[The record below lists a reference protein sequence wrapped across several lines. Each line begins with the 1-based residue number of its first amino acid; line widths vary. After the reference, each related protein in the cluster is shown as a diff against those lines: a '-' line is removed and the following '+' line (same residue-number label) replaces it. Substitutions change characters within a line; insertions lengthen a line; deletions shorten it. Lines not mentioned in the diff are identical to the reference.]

1 MTIIFYKTLKVFSS
15 IYHKISQDKS
25 IVIILSIYFLQGVIH
40 NLGHPVT
47 PSLVKDLGIEDYM
60 FGIFFATMS
69 FGLMLGGPLWGSLG
83 DQGNKRRY
91 IVFGLLVYGFGQYMF
106 GNVGNVYWMV
116 FFRFVSGFGVAA
128 SSALLISVLI
138 CESETENRTK
148 YIAWSVAAFTIG
160 ASAGYY
166 IGGAM
171 GDNKFFTDLLEPN
184 LYGNIFLVQAIAN
197 TILAVY
203 VFIALRNINTMG
215 VIATDKKP
223 NIFQGFKDIRILDKT
238 LVIFLISLTF
248 ISIGMINVSKFIDVF
263 LIDKGY
269 TTSELGTFVG
279 VTGIISLVASIIIVP
294 FVAKLRRDMTIMIY
308 IQILGAIIVFF
319 VFRSNNIMVV
329 LYSVFMI
336 YVIFKAVYGPLEQ
349 NYISSH
355 ASEGKYGTI
364 MGVRQSFFAIGFVIG
379 PLIGGFLYDFNPLY
393 VFYFSVIMFLIGA
406 LLMFFVKGR
415 IQKVNG
421 GQKI

>member
-1 MTIIFYKTLKVFSS
+1 MILFRRDLRESCVNMK
-15 IYHKISQDKS
+15 KS
-25 IVIILSIYFLQGVIH
+25 IIIILSIYFLQGVIH

-47 PSLVKDLGIEDYM
+47 PSLVKELGIEDYM

-83 DQGNKRRY
+83 DQGNKRKY

-138 CESETENRTK
+138 CESEIENRTK
-148 YIAWSVAAFTIG
+148 YIAWSVATFTIG
-160 ASAGYY
+160 GSLGYF
-166 IGGAM
+166 IGGTL
-171 GDNKFFTDLLEPN
+171 GENTFFTDILGPN
-184 LYGNIFLVQAIAN
+184 VYGNIFLIQGITN
-197 TILAVY
+197 TILAGYVY
-203 VFIALRNINTMG
+203 IALRGINTLG
-215 VIATDKKP
+215 VIDLNKKP
-223 NIFQGFKDIRILDKT
+223 NVLQGFKDIRVLDKT

-279 VTGIISLVASIIIVP
+279 VTGIVALVASIFVVP
-294 FVAKLRRDMTIMIY
+294 LVAKFKRDMTIMIY
-308 IQILGAIIVFF
+308 IQILSAIIVYF
-319 VFRSNNIMVV
+319 VFRSNEIMII
-329 LYSVFMI
+329 LYTVFMV

-355 ASEGKYGTI
+355 ASDGKYGTI

-379 PLIGGFLYDFNPLY
+379 PLIGGFLYNINPVFVFDFSA
-393 VFYFSVIMFLIGA
+393 FMFILGGI
-406 LLMFFVKGR
+406 LLLLVKGR
-415 IQKVNG
+415 IQKHNG

>member
-1 MTIIFYKTLKVFSS
+1 MK
-15 IYHKISQDKS
+15 KS
-25 IVIILSIYFLQGVIH
+25 IIIILSIYFLQGVIH
-40 NLGHPVT
+40 NIGHPVT
-47 PSLVKDLGIEDYM
+47 PSLVTEMGIEDYM

-106 GNVGNVYWMV
+106 GNVGNQYWMV

-128 SSALLISVLI
+128 SAALLISVLI
-138 CESETENRTK
+138 CESGVKDRTK

-160 ASAGYY
+160 SSVGYY
-166 IGGAM
+166 IGGTM
-171 GDNKFFTDLLEPN
+171 GSNKFFTDLLEPN
-184 LYGNIFLVQAIAN
+184 LYGNIFLIQAVAN
-197 TILAVY
+197 TILAGY
-203 VFIALRNINTMG
+203 VFIGLRNINTMG
-215 VIATDKKP
+215 VINLDKKP
-223 NIFQGFKDIRILDKT
+223 NIFQGFKDIRVLDKT
-238 LVIFLISLTF
+238 LVIFLVSLTF

-269 TTSELGTFVG
+269 TTSELGNFVFY
-279 VTGIISLVASIIIVP
+279 TGIVSLFASIVIVPLVAK
-294 FVAKLRRDMTIMIY
+294 FKRDMTIMIY
-308 IQILGAIIVFF
+308 IQILSALIVYF
-319 VFRSNNIMVV
+319 VFRSNEIMLI
-329 LYSVFMI
+329 LYTVFMI

-349 NYISSH
+349 SYISSH

-379 PLIGGFLYDFNPLY
+379 PLIGGFLYDIKPIL
-393 VFYFSVIMFLIGA
+393 VFDFSVIMFVLGGI
-406 LLMFFVKGR
+406 LLLFVKGR
-415 IQKVNG
+415 IQKGNG

>member
-1 MTIIFYKTLKVFSS
+1 MK
-15 IYHKISQDKS
+15 KS
-25 IVIILSIYFLQGVIH
+25 IIIILSIYFLQGVIH

-47 PSLVKDLGIEDYM
+47 PSLVKLMGIEDYM

-83 DQGNKRRY
+83 DQGNKRKY

-138 CESETENRTK
+138 CESEKDNRTK
-148 YIAWSVAAFTIG
+148 YIAWSVAALTIG
-160 ASAGYY
+160 ASLGYF
-166 IGGAM
+166 IGGEM
-171 GDNKFFTDLLEPN
+171 GENKFFTDMLGSN
-184 LYGNIFLVQAIAN
+184 LYGNIFMIQAVLN
-197 TILAVY
+197 TMLAGY
-203 VFIALRNINTMG
+203 VFIALRNINTKG
-215 VIATDKKP
+215 VIIPDKKP
-223 NIFQGFKDIRILDKT
+223 NIFQGFKDIRVLDKT

-248 ISIGMINVSKFIDVF
+248 ISIGMINISKFMDVF

-279 VTGIISLVASIIIVP
+279 VTGLVSLVASIFVVP
-294 FVAKLRRDMTIMIY
+294 LIAKFKRDMTIMIY
-308 IQILGAIIVFF
+308 IQIISAFIAIV
-319 VFRSNNIMVV
+319 VFRSNEIMLV
-329 LYSVFMI
+329 LYTVFML
-336 YVIFKAVYGPLEQ
+336 YVIFKAVYAPLEQ

-355 ASEGKYGTI
+355 ASDGKYGTI
-364 MGVRQSFFAIGFVIG
+364 MGVRQSFFAIGYVIG
-379 PLIGGFLYDFNPLY
+379 PLIGGFLYNFNPIY
-393 VFYFSVIMFLIGA
+393 VFDFSAFMFVLGGI
-406 LLMFFVKGR
+406 LLLFVKGR